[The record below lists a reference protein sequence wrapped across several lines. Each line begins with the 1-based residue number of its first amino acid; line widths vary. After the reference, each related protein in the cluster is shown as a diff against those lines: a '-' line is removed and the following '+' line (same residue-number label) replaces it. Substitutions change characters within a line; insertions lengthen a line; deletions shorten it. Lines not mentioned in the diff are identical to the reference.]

1 MDIRANERMGQPSYS
16 LLSMTMH
23 TNQLVR
29 KYRRSDYTYLNR
41 CSIDIEAF
49 SIPRRRW
56 QIIEHFA
63 NSQLELTLLRLIAE
77 RIHYCYCLK

>member
-1 MDIRANERMGQPSYS
+1 MDVRANERMGQPSYS

-29 KYRRSDYTYLNR
+29 KYHRSDYTYLNR

-56 QIIEHFA
+56 
-63 NSQLELTLLRLIAE
+63 
-77 RIHYCYCLK
+77 